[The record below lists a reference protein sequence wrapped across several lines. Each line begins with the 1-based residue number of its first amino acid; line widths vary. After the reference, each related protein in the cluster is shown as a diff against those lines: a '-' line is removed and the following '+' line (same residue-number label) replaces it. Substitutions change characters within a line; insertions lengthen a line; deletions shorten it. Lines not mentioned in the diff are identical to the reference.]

1 MAIDAYVGK
10 PGHGKS
16 YGVVEHVVIPSMKQG
31 RHIVTNIPLNSD
43 ELVRDF
49 GGSVAQLPDDWF
61 EVQNLSDLAP
71 NGCVL
76 ILDEVWR
83 RWPKGQKA
91 NQANITDKS
100 LLAEHRHRVD
110 EAGNSM
116 RVVLV
121 TQDLSQIAAWACTL
135 IETTYRV
142 KKFSRKVFR
151 VDVFDGYV
159 TGDSPPKS
167 KLVRQTGGKF
177 DKKVFEYYSSATQS
191 KSGGVGDETTADG
204 RSSVIRSWGLWAL
217 GFVVVFGG
225 LFAFFGLKS
234 FFKGPSK
241 PEPVQSVNSV
251 SAARPGAASKPELAL
266 SSDWR
271 IQGFI
276 HGSGRNQSGNSLVVI
291 VNKAGKLRYMSFS
304 SCRYYDDFQEAYCI
318 VDGAKVTTWSSSSS
332 SFGGALLGDGVQRSV
347 NTVSQ

>member
-16 YGVVEHVVIPSMKQG
+16 YGVVEHVVIPSMKQA
-31 RHIVTNIPLNSD
+31 RHVVTNIPLNHE

-61 EVQNLSDLAP
+61 EVQDLSSLVP
-71 NGCVL
+71 NGSVL

-91 NQANITDKS
+91 TQANLTDKA

-110 EAGNSM
+110 ESGNSM

-142 KKFSRKVFR
+142 KKLSKKVFR
-151 VDVFDGYV
+151 VDVYDGYV
-159 TGDSPPKS
+159 TGDSPPRT

-177 DKKVFEYYSSATQS
+177 NSKVFCYYSSATQS
-191 KSGGVGDETTADG
+191 QSGGVGDETTADG
-204 RSSVIRSWGLWAL
+204 RSSLLRSWGLWIL
-217 GFVVVFGG
+217 ILIVVFGG
-225 LFAFFGLKS
+225 LFAFYGLKS
-234 FFKGPSK
+234 FFNGPPK
-241 PEPVQSVNSV
+241 PDVSEPVA
-251 SAARPGAASKPELAL
+251 SAVRLGPVPKSNFPI
-266 SSDWR
+266 SPDWR
-271 IQGFI
+271 IQGFV
-276 HGSGRNQSGNSLVVI
+276 HSAGSSSPNNSLVVI
-291 VNKAGKLRYMSFS
+291 ANRNGKLRYISFS
-304 SCRYYDDFQEAYCI
+304 HCRYYDDFHEAFCI
-318 VDGAKVTTWSSSSS
+318 VDDTKVTTWSSTSGA
-332 SFGGALLGDGVQRSV
+332 FGSALLGDGVQRSA